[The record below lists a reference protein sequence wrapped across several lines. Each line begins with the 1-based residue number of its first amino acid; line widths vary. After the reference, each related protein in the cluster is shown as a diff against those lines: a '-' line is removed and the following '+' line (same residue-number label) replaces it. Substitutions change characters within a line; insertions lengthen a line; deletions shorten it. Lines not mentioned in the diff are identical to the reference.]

1 MKSSHMLFATALMFA
16 AFSVQANNNTEP
28 LTSKEGYPCL
38 YSKHI
43 RQDLSQCVIGYFD
56 KNGLLIKNDGSL
68 NVADVAY
75 YRVLLDKNKYGQHV
89 IQSFFPNGQKK
100 TSAIVINARGDL
112 LSKTTMSSL
121 QADFFRDS
129 CTHLLEQGGVPC
141 RSLPYSTRK
150 NRRPYCHMAMRSLFG
165 KK

>member
-89 IQSFFPNGQKK
+89 IQ
-100 TSAIVINARGDL
+100 
-112 LSKTTMSSL
+112 
-121 QADFFRDS
+121 
-129 CTHLLEQGGVPC
+129 
-141 RSLPYSTRK
+141 
-150 NRRPYCHMAMRSLFG
+150 
-165 KK
+165 